1 MLSTDTAPRT
11 LLADEAILDLY
22 FDRDEEAIT
31 ATDKKYR
38 SYLYTIAH
46 NIVRDRYDCEECL
59 NDTYLGAWNRIPPER
74 PSVFRLFLSRMT
86 RNQATDRFRKRS
98 ALKRVPTE
106 MLSTLEELDDC
117 LPTAPSPEEE
127 LYFSELCRILN
138 DYLHS
143 LDETDEHIFVC
154 RYYYADPVR
163 TVAQMVG
170 LSESAVYRRLESM
183 RARLKQLIEQE
194 ETV

>member
-59 NDTYLGAWNRIPPER
+59 DDTYLGAWNRIPPER

-86 RNQATDRFRKRS
+86 RNHATDRFRKRS

>member
-59 NDTYLGAWNRIPPER
+59 DDTYLGAWNRIPPER